1 MERLPMTHESRLLA
15 ALLLAPLLLWAEF
28 THAHDIAAV
37 KSAIEGTRQA
47 VRSVDMRY
55 SVKVTMFRGSLTAAA
70 RFDFP
75 ALEGDV
81 PASEELL
88 SYENQ
93 LLIDFATGRFAMD
106 GSTDHFKVRL
116 DEVGKVIVDSYTIYS
131 RSAFDGSRV
140 YMLRPKDKLDPRSV
154 PPGIKYPVEFLEF
167 DSKDGGEVSDELLP
181 LYLWSGA
188 LPLSDVPL
196 QPTTSRAAL
205 DFKRCRAVTVP
216 TSDGRGA
223 VVLTTWPTSS
233 GAYSEF
239 VLNAIYSFRPTKW
252 IRYSPNGA
260 RIVADIRYRVLQAE
274 GVPIVESWTTQQYSS
289 TGALQRQ
296 VDVSVLSFKPNPQFD
311 DGRFRLQPTSG
322 MVVQE
327 GISSGTSFKRA
338 GDSVSFQTNYELNH
352 YMEETEWSW
361 SAVAGIIAIIVCL
374 ILVTAILVRNICQRV
389 FRERQRPSIMA

>member
-131 RSAFDGSRV
+131 PVRLMAREFICYVLKISLTREV
-140 YMLRPKDKLDPRSV
+140 CRP
-154 PPGIKYPVEFLEF
+154 
-167 DSKDGGEVSDELLP
+167 
-181 LYLWSGA
+181 A
-188 LPLSDVPL
+188 LNTL
-196 QPTTSRAAL
+196 
-205 DFKRCRAVTVP
+205 
-216 TSDGRGA
+216 
-223 VVLTTWPTSS
+223 
-233 GAYSEF
+233 
-239 VLNAIYSFRPTKW
+239 
-252 IRYSPNGA
+252 
-260 RIVADIRYRVLQAE
+260 
-274 GVPIVESWTTQQYSS
+274 
-289 TGALQRQ
+289 
-296 VDVSVLSFKPNPQFD
+296 LSFWNSIRKTAVKCLMSCYLYTY
-311 DGRFRLQPTSG
+311 G
-322 MVVQE
+322 VV
-327 GISSGTSFKRA
+327 R
-338 GDSVSFQTNYELNH
+338 YH
-352 YMEETEWSW
+352 
-361 SAVAGIIAIIVCL
+361 
-374 ILVTAILVRNICQRV
+374 
-389 FRERQRPSIMA
+389 